1 MRSFKNI
8 FLLLLI
14 IIPSTAYVDKDAKPG
29 FGLSPGSV
37 APEIRCNGAE
47 KGLLSSMRGK
57 YLLLQFWATYDAQSR
72 MSNLLLYNTVH
83 RHWAGKVQTISMA
96 FDAQKLIFEE
106 TVRTDGMDPSSQI
119 FVTGGED
126 SDVFDTYDLSDGFT
140 NYLIDKNGV
149 IVAKNVTP
157 DKLANLVK

>member
-14 IIPSTAYVDKDAKPG
+14 LIPSTAYVDKDAKPG
-29 FGLSPGSV
+29 FGLSPGSI
-37 APEIRCNGAE
+37 APEIGINGTE

-72 MSNLLLYNTVH
+72 MSNLLLYNTIH
-83 RHWAGKVQTISMA
+83 RHYAGKVQTVSFA
-96 FDAQKLIFEE
+96 FDPQRMIFEE
-106 TVRTDGMDPSSQI
+106 TVRTDGMDPATQI
-119 FVTGGED
+119 YVAGADNSE
-126 SDVFDTYDLSDGFT
+126 VYDTYDLSDGFT

-157 DKLANLVK
+157 EKLANLVK